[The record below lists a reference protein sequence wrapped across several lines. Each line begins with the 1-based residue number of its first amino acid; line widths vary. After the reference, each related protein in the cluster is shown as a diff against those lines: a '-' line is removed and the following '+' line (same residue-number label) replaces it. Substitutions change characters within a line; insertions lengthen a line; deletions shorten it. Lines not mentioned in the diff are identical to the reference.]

1 MPNVGQIIRFELCT
15 VRSTFTVRASSQ
27 ITLPASSG
35 STSKVFAIS
44 GVKSSAP
51 GR

>member
-1 MPNVGQIIRFELCT
+1 MPKVGQIIRFELCT
-15 VRSTFTVRASSQ
+15 VRSTLTVRASSQ

-35 STSKVFAIS
+35 STGNVRATS
-44 GVKSSAP
+44 GVKSFAP